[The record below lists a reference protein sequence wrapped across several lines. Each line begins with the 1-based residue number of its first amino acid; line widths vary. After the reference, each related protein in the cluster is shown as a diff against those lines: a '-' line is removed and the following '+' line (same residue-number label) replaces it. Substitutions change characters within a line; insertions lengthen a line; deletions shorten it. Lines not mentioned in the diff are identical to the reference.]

1 MKIKQTVILVVAFV
15 MPIGIFIFLKTLGK
29 NEFEVQ
35 PLHQEGVMQ
44 VPTECGVAYT
54 TPYTVPMN
62 VLADVHWSD
71 QDSLTLYIFEGLS
84 FDERVVTE
92 KLAKSNTRSELHLLK
107 ITSDSLQTMTSQDLD
122 ILNKDV
128 VSIEQLQECFFV
140 LEKGKN
146 AVLLDKQQRI
156 RGYYDL
162 SSREEMDRLAV
173 EVKIILKKY

>member
-15 MPIGIFIFLKTLGK
+15 MPIGIFIFLKTMGK

-35 PLHQEGVMQ
+35 PLHQQGVMN
-44 VPTECGVAYT
+44 VSTECGVAYT
-54 TPYTVPMN
+54 TPYRVPMN
-62 VLADVHWSD
+62 VLTDVRWSD

-84 FDERVVTE
+84 FDERAVTE
-92 KLAKSNTRSELHLLK
+92 KLAKANTRSELHLLK
-107 ITSDSLQTMTSQDLD
+107 IASDSLQTMTSQGLE
-122 ILNKDV
+122 ILSKDA
-128 VSIEQLQECFFV
+128 VSIEQWRDCFFV

-146 AVLLDKQQRI
+146 AVLVDKKQRI
-156 RGYYDL
+156 RGYYDV